1 MSHFGC
7 KSVKFFVE
15 LPTFDCKICLFSLKI
30 TPFYYPKTKFKH
42 TLKTFFKCKINSYFC
57 TKYYF
62 PIMNEQ
68 DRKFKELWE
77 KRQLQGRFQYGLV
90 NGSFFGFMVFI
101 IINLFSLKEKSFQ
114 DVYLTYDALS
124 QMLTMV
130 LAGIIGYSTL
140 KWWMNQN
147 IYNKIIE
154 REKNG
159 GK

>member
-1 MSHFGC
+1 
-7 KSVKFFVE
+7 
-15 LPTFDCKICLFSLKI
+15 
-30 TPFYYPKTKFKH
+30 
-42 TLKTFFKCKINSYFC
+42 
-57 TKYYF
+57 
-62 PIMNEQ
+62 MNEQ

-130 LAGIIGYSTL
+130 LAGIIGYVTL
-140 KWWMNQN
+140 KWWMNQK